1 MAERS
6 EECGMSGDRGDHG
19 LPSSEAAQPEPL
31 PLEFRQSVSAA
42 LLRRRGITLSE
53 ADLRV
58 YVQWQDLADAVVGL
72 LDEIGSKLQRL
83 RAQGLAALPREA
95 EYLTLRKEANALLDR
110 NALLEKK
117 TTVER
122 RLNMLA
128 INGCLALLT
137 EVIPILRKML
147 ALVDEAVGG
156 CESAPTDSS
165 QPRSGDRS

>member
-1 MAERS
+1 
-6 EECGMSGDRGDHG
+6 MSDDEDTRP
-19 LPSSEAAQPEPL
+19 LPSSGAAQSEQL
-31 PLEFRQSVSAA
+31 PLEFRLSVSAA
-42 LLRRRGITLSE
+42 LLRRRGITPSE

-72 LDEIGSKLQRL
+72 LDEIDSKLQRL

-128 INGCLALLT
+128 INGCLALLR
-137 EVIPILRKML
+137 ELMPISRKML
-147 ALVDEAVGG
+147 ALVDEAIGG
-156 CESAPTDSS
+156 CESALVDSS
-165 QPRSGDRS
+165 QPRSDRTPQLGA

>member
-1 MAERS
+1 
-6 EECGMSGDRGDHG
+6 MSDDEDTRP
-19 LPSSEAAQPEPL
+19 LPSSEAAQLEQL
-31 PLEFRQSVSAA
+31 PLEFRQAVSAA
-42 LLRRRGITLSE
+42 LLRRRGTTLSE

-72 LDEIGSKLQRL
+72 LDEIDSKLQRL

-110 NALLEKK
+110 NALLERK

-137 EVIPILRKML
+137 EVVPISRKML
-147 ALVDEAVGG
+147 ALVDEAIGG
-156 CESAPTDSS
+156 FGSAPTDSS
-165 QPRSGDRS
+165 QPRTATWAPPTS